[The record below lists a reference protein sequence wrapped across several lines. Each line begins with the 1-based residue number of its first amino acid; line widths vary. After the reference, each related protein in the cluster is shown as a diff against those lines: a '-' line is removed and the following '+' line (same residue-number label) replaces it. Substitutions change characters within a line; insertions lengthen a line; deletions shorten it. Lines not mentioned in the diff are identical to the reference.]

1 MGIKTFINE
10 IKKYDKLFM
19 DTNVILYFL
28 EGNEIFGDMSKE
40 IFSLVKNGDVQG
52 YMSVISVA
60 ELLVKPLKLNDNILV
75 DSITKFINHFPNLKI
90 VDIDKNIALQAAQ
103 IRAKTGLKLPDAL
116 IIASAK
122 AFGCGLIGTDTQWEQ
137 KSLGIKFLNIKKHFL
152 A

>member
-1 MGIKTFINE
+1 
-10 IKKYDKLFM
+10 
-19 DTNVILYFL
+19 
-28 EGNEIFGDMSKE
+28 
-40 IFSLVKNGDVQG
+40 
-52 YMSVISVA
+52 VA

-116 IIASAK
+116 IIASAR
-122 AFGCGLIGTDTQWEQ
+122 AFGCVLIGTDTQWEQ
-137 KSLGIKFLNIKKHFL
+137 KSLGIKFLNIKKHLL